1 MARKF
6 NYVHLFKNCR
16 LFLSADTCFCDQ
28 FEMMHRGKFEQSRT
42 KLLQVLFQFA
52 FNREQAS
59 FLSKNIFQ
67 SRACKILD
75 VYCYRQW
82 LQWTKWKNNN
92 TAAVYYAI
100 LWIYYYLR
108 HWNNNSSQRCSHVS
122 IQSGYIV

>member
-28 FEMMHRGKFEQSRT
+28 FEMMHRGKFEKSRT
-42 KLLQVLFQFA
+42 KLKTITSFISICFQS
-52 FNREQAS
+52 RAS
-59 FLSKNIFQ
+59 IFFVDQ

-122 IQSGYIV
+122 IQSDYIV